1 MWIDGNEERKR
12 SQEKQRL
19 THSMP
24 LKSKNNRIENR
35 LRIILSAAILLLII
49 LSTISYRSLSSFKV
63 KRAWV
68 VHTSD
73 VIFNIQRLLVEL
85 KDAENNHRAYLVSE
99 DENFRRPY
107 INSKIGVM
115 EYYNESQEL
124 TVDNPKQQK
133 RFKQLL
139 VLIDRWYF
147 IAEEIHIAKEDS
159 LLNKAMIKTSLKRE
173 IDVMDNIQSIL
184 SLIQETE
191 ENLLDKRNNDVEVAL
206 EENYL
211 IISIF
216 AALTLIIILLAYLH
230 FIRDIQIRS
239 ALELKLQ
246 ESIHRLSQTNQELEQ
261 FAYVASHDLQ
271 EPLRKV
277 ISFSDIILR
286 KHSDQL
292 DEKGKAYFDRMINS
306 TSRMQT
312 LIQDLLNFSRSTRN
326 SGDRKSIKI
335 NHLINEV
342 LEDLS
347 EVISESNGKIKLK
360 LSEET
365 LVNGTPVQIR
375 QLIQNILSNGIK
387 YHKKDVTPIIKVKTK
402 LIPASKLENKIPLLV
417 SEQFIEITINDNGIG
432 FDEQY
437 LDRIFTIFQ
446 RLHGRSEYTGTG
458 IGLAIA
464 KRVVE
469 NHNGYITAKSELG
482 KGSTFFI
489 YLPVEKKA

>member
-1 MWIDGNEERKR
+1 
-12 SQEKQRL
+12 
-19 THSMP
+19 MP
-24 LKSKNNRIENR
+24 LKKKNNRIENR

-49 LSTISYRSLSSFKV
+49 LSIVSYRSLNSFKV
-63 KRAWV
+63 KSAWV
-68 VHTSD
+68 AHTSE
-73 VIFNIQRLLVEL
+73 VLFNVQRLLVEL

-99 DENFRRPY
+99 DETFRRPY

-124 TVDNPKQQK
+124 TRDNSKQQK

-139 VLIDRWYF
+139 TLIDKWY
-147 IAEEIHIAKEDS
+147 ALVEDIHIAKEDS
-159 LLNKAMIKTSLKRE
+159 ILNKAMIKTSLKRE
-173 IDVMDNIQSIL
+173 IDVMENIQSII
-184 SLIQETE
+184 SLIEETE
-191 ENLLDKRNNDVEVAL
+191 ENLLKKRNNDVDIAL

-230 FIRDIQIRS
+230 FIRDIQLRS
-239 ALELKLQ
+239 ALEDQLQ

-286 KHSDQL
+286 KHAEQL
-292 DEKGKAYFDRMINS
+292 DEKGRTYFDRMINS
-306 TSRMQT
+306 TERMQT

-326 SGDRKSIKI
+326 IGDRKSIKI
-335 NHLINEV
+335 NNLINEV

-347 EVISESNGKIKLK
+347 ESIHEAKGKVKLK
-360 LSEET
+360 LTTET
-365 LVNGTPVQIR
+365 TINGTPVQLR
-375 QLIQNILSNGIK
+375 QLVQNIISNGIK
-387 YHKKDVTPIIKVKTK
+387 YRKKDTNPVLKIKTK
-402 LIPASKLENKIPLLV
+402 IIPAVKLEQKIPLLV
-417 SEQFIEITINDNGIG
+417 SEEFIEITINDNGIG

-437 LDRIFTIFQ
+437 LDKIFTIFQ
-446 RLHGRSEYTGTG
+446 RLHGRSEYSGTG
-458 IGLAIA
+458 IGLAIS

-469 NHNGYITAKSELG
+469 NHNGYITAKSEVG

-489 YLPVEKKA
+489 YLPVETKA